1 MRAAQTELFPSPQ
14 GDLFGADPAPRVHV
28 PRREHILSPLNEIM
42 ATLRGAETW
51 PWGEVQ
57 KDLKINRVIPHLLGH
72 LPPDEADQ
80 WRADLD
86 AEIARLDTAP
96 IT

>member
-14 GDLFGADPAPRVHV
+14 GDLFGAPAPRVHT
-28 PRREHILSPLNEIM
+28 PRREHILSPLNEIIT
-42 ATLRGAETW
+42 ALRGAEAW
-51 PWGEVQ
+51 PWDEVQ

-72 LPPDEADQ
+72 LPPDEAAR

-86 AEIARLDTAP
+86 AEIARLDAGA
-96 IT
+96 